1 MKKNNKR
8 VRKKSKDE
16 QLTIKTHPEKL
27 IFIMERYNI
36 KNVENKWQKIWSL
49 KKTDSAILDKKK
61 EKFYCLEMFPYP
73 SGKIHMGH
81 VRNYTIGDVL
91 ARYKK
96 LKGYNVLHPMGW
108 DSFGLPAE
116 NAARENKLHP
126 KDWTKKN
133 IETMKKQLKLLG
145 LSLDWDRE
153 ISTCDPEYYKHQQEF
168 FLELFDKGLVYKKD
182 TYVNWD
188 PAEQSVLANEQ
199 VIDGKGWR
207 SGVTVERKK
216 LSQWFFNIKK
226 FSQNLLDELEKLK
239 NWPEKV
245 KLMQKNWI
253 GKSYGCEIDFEI
265 NTKKEKLKNIKIFT
279 TRPDTIFGASFI
291 AVSID
296 HPVAKIFEKNDAFL
310 NFKLQ
315 CSKMG
320 TTEEALANAE
330 KIGFNT
336 DLFALHPLDKKIK
349 LPIYIANFVLMD
361 YGTGAIFGCPA
372 HDQRDLDF
380 ANKYNLKVLPV
391 VKPKDI
397 EENKFVIKKEAYTG
411 DGILFNSHFL
421 NDLTVNQAIEKIAE
435 FITKKKLGT
444 KKITFR
450 LKDWG
455 VSRQRYWG
463 CPIPIVYNEK
473 GEAIPVGKKDLP
485 VLLPDDVNLSVSGN
499 PLEKHP
505 TWKYTKLLSG
515 EKAIRE
521 TDTLDTFVDSSW
533 YFLRF
538 CSPKNKSYGY
548 KSSEIEYWMPVDQY
562 IGGVEH
568 AILHLLYSR
577 FFMRALAF
585 NNKKFSYIEPFKS
598 LFTQGMVCHETYK
611 NEKNQWLYPD
621 QVEKNSSGN
630 FVTKE
635 EKEKVTTGPSESMS
649 KSKKNIVD
657 PEEMI
662 NLYGA
667 DSIRWFMLSDS
678 PPERDV
684 QWSLEGVSAA
694 HKFIQKL
701 WKLNYEIIN
710 KKDSVSKS
718 EDLAL
723 EKAVNKTVYNVTK
736 NLDNFQYNVVIA
748 NMHEIYNLF
757 YDHVVDNKTSN
768 KTLKNEWEKITM
780 LLMPLIPH
788 LAHEC
793 CEKMNNKFYWPKYDS
808 KLLKAESCTIVIQV
822 DGRKRGTLEMPV
834 NSKELTIIKESKEVS
849 NVAKHLA
856 STTIIKNIY
865 IKNKL
870 VNFITKK

>member
-1 MKKNNKR
+1 
-8 VRKKSKDE
+8 
-16 QLTIKTHPEKL
+16 
-27 IFIMERYNI
+27 MERYNI
-36 KNVENKWQKIWSL
+36 KIVEKKWQSIWSQ
-49 KKTDSAILDKKK
+49 KKSNSAILDKTKK
-61 EKFYCLEMFPYP
+61 KFYCLEMFPYP

-96 LKGYNVLHPMGW
+96 LLGFNVLHPMGW

-116 NAARENKLHP
+116 NAAKENNLHP

-168 FLELFDKGLVYKKD
+168 FIELFKKNLVYKKD

-188 PAEQSVLANEQ
+188 PAEQTVLANEQ

-207 SGVTVERKK
+207 SGIAVERKK

-226 FSQNLLDELEKLK
+226 FSQNLLDELEKLE

-253 GKSYGCEIDFEI
+253 GKSLGCEINFQI
-265 NTKKEKLKNIKIFT
+265 NKKSASDKVKIFT
-279 TRPDTIFGASFI
+279 TRPDTIFGASFL
-291 AVSID
+291 ALSID
-296 HPVAKIFEKNDAFL
+296 HPIAKDFEN
-310 NFKLQ
+310 NSYFKSFKSK
-315 CSKMG
+315 CSKTG

-330 KIGFNT
+330 KIGFDT
-336 DLFALHPLDKKIK
+336 GLFAKHPFDNKTM

-361 YGTGAIFGCPA
+361 YGTGAVFGCPA

-380 ANKYNLKVLPV
+380 ANKYKLKVNPV
-391 VKPKDI
+391 VRPKNIDPS
-397 EENKFVIKKEAYTG
+397 KFIIKDKAFTE
-411 DGILFNSHFL
+411 DGILFNSDFL
-421 NDLTVNQAIEKIAE
+421 NDLPVSQAIEKAIE
-435 FITKKKLGT
+435 TITKNKIGE

-463 CPIPIVYNEK
+463 CPIPIVYKKN
-473 GEAIPVGKKDLP
+473 GEAVAVEKQDLP
-485 VLLPDDVNLSVSGN
+485 ILLPDDVKLNVNGN
-499 PLEKHP
+499 PLDSHS
-505 TWKYTKLLSG
+505 TWKFTKLASG
-515 EKAIRE
+515 EKVVRE

-538 CSPKNKSYGY
+538 CSPEYKKYGY
-548 KSSEIEYWMPVDQY
+548 KIEDLKYWMPVDQY

-585 NNKKFSYIEPFKS
+585 NNENFNFTEPFES

-611 NEKNQWLYPD
+611 NENNKWLYPD
-621 QVEKNSSGN
+621 EIEKDSTGN
-630 FVTKE
+630 FIIKKTK
-635 EKEKVTTGPSESMS
+635 KKVIVGPSESMS
-649 KSKKNIVD
+649 KSKKNTVD
-657 PEEMI
+657 PEEII
-662 NLYGA
+662 NIYGA
-667 DSIRWFMLSDS
+667 DSIRWFILSDS

-684 QWSLEGVSAA
+684 QWSQEGVSAA

-701 WKLNYEIIN
+701 WKLNYEISKEKN
-710 KKDSVSKS
+710 LNMKDN
-718 EDLAL
+718 DLKL
-723 EKAVNKTVYNVTK
+723 ERDVNKTIYNVTK

-748 NMHEIYNLF
+748 NIHEIYNIF
-757 YDHVVDNKTSN
+757 NQHIINKKTSAAV
-768 KTLKNEWEKITM
+768 LKKEWEKIVI
-780 LLMPLIPH
+780 LLLPFVPH
-788 LAHEC
+788 LAHELL
-793 CEKMNNKFYWPKYDS
+793 ETNNKNLHWPEYDE
-808 KLLKAESCTIVIQV
+808 KILEEKNCIIVIQIN
-822 DGRKRGTLEMPV
+822 GRKRGVLEMPM
-834 NSKELTIIKESKEVS
+834 NTKEETIIEKSKEIDNVIKYIENSTIIKS
-849 NVAKHLA
+849 
-856 STTIIKNIY
+856 IY
-865 IKNKL
+865 ITNKIL
-870 VNFITKK
+870 NFITKQ

>member
-1 MKKNNKR
+1 
-8 VRKKSKDE
+8 
-16 QLTIKTHPEKL
+16 
-27 IFIMERYNI
+27 MERYNI
-36 KNVENKWQKIWSL
+36 KNIEEKWQDIWSS
-49 KKTDSAILDKKK
+49 KKIDSAFLNKKK
-61 EKFYCLEMFPYP
+61 KKFYCLEMFPYP

-91 ARYKK
+91 ARYKR
-96 LKGYNVLHPMGW
+96 LLGYNVLHPMGW

-116 NAARENKLHP
+116 NAARENNLHP
-126 KDWTKKN
+126 KEWTKKN

-168 FLELFDKGLVYKKD
+168 FLELFKKKLVYKKD

-188 PAEQSVLANEQ
+188 PAEQTVLANEQ

-239 NWPEKV
+239 NWPDKV

-253 GKSYGCEIDFEI
+253 GKSYGCEINFKI
-265 NTKKEKLKNIKIFT
+265 NNGKKSDKITVFT

-291 AVSID
+291 ALSVD
-296 HPVAKIFEKNDAFL
+296 HPIAKKLKKNKDFL
-310 NFKLQ
+310 SFKLE

-330 KIGFNT
+330 KIGFDTN
-336 DLFALHPLDKKIK
+336 LFAKHPFNSKIK
-349 LPIYIANFVLMD
+349 LPVYIANFVLMD

-380 ANKYNLKVLPV
+380 AIKYKLKILPV
-391 VKPKDI
+391 VKPNNVNTA
-397 EENKFVIKKEAYTG
+397 EFVIKKEAFTG
-411 DGILFNSHFL
+411 DGILFNSEFL
-421 NDLTVNQAIEKIAE
+421 NSLTVNQAIEKI
-435 FITKKKLGT
+435 IKVTTQRKLGR

-463 CPIPIVYNEK
+463 CPIPIVYNDK
-473 GEAIPVGKKDLP
+473 GKAIPLNKKDLP
-485 VLLPDDVNLSVSGN
+485 VLLPEDVDLNVTGN
-499 PLEKHP
+499 PLDKHL
-505 TWKYTKLLSG
+505 TWKHTKLPSG
-515 EKAIRE
+515 EKVKRE

-538 CSPKNKSYGY
+538 CSPHNKEYGY
-548 KSSEIEYWMPVDQY
+548 KLNEIKYWMPVDQY

-577 FFMRALAF
+577 FFMRALGYK
-585 NNKKFSYIEPFKS
+585 NKKFNYIEPFQS

-611 NEKNQWLYPD
+611 NEENKWLYPSE
-621 QVEKNSSGN
+621 VEKNSEGN
-630 FVTKE
+630 FIIKKDKKRV
-635 EKEKVTTGPSESMS
+635 VVGSSEAMS
-649 KSKKNIVD
+649 KSRKNIVD

-662 NLYGA
+662 NIYGA

-678 PPERDV
+678 PPEKDV

-694 HKFIQKL
+694 FKFIQKL
-701 WKLNYEIIN
+701 WKLNNDILN
-710 KKDSVSKS
+710 KKDSTSDT
-718 EDLAL
+718 EDLTL
-723 EKAVNKTVYNVTK
+723 RKAVNKTIYNVTK

-748 NMHEIYNLF
+748 NIHEIYNLLC
-757 YDHVVDNKTSN
+757 DQLLNNKTSN

-780 LLMPLIPH
+780 LLMPLVPH

-793 CEKMNNKFYWPKYDS
+793 CEKLNKKFYWPQYNH
-808 KLLKAESCTIVIQV
+808 KLLKDENCKIVIQV
-822 DGRKRGTLEMPV
+822 NGRKRGVLEMPV
-834 NSKELTIIKESKEVS
+834 NSKEQTIVKKSKEID
-849 NVAKHLA
+849 NVLKYLEN
-856 STTIIKNIY
+856 TEVMKNIY

-870 VNFITKK
+870 INFIIKK

>member
-1 MKKNNKR
+1 
-8 VRKKSKDE
+8 
-16 QLTIKTHPEKL
+16 
-27 IFIMERYNI
+27 MERYNI
-36 KNVENKWQKIWSL
+36 KVVEKKWQGIWS
-49 KKTDSAILDKKK
+49 KKK
-61 EKFYCLEMFPYP
+61 SNQAKVDIAKKKFYCLEMFPYP

-96 LKGYNVLHPMGW
+96 LQGFNVLHPMGW

-116 NAARENKLHP
+116 NAARENNLHP

-168 FLELFDKGLVYKKD
+168 FIELFKKKLVYKKD

-188 PAEQSVLANEQ
+188 PAEQTVLANEQ

-207 SGVTVERKK
+207 SGVAVERKK

-226 FSQNLLDELEKLK
+226 FSQNLLDELPKLK
-239 NWPEKV
+239 NWPDKV

-253 GKSYGCEIDFEI
+253 GKSYGCEINFKV
-265 NTKKEKLKNIKIFT
+265 NNLSTKEIKIFT

-291 AVSID
+291 ALSVD
-296 HPVAKIFEKNDAFL
+296 HPVAKNFEKNKSFIS
-310 NFKLQ
+310 FKSD

-330 KIGFNT
+330 KIGYNT
-336 DLFALHPLDKKIK
+336 NLFALHPFDKKIK

-380 ANKYNLKVLPV
+380 ANKYKLKITPV
-391 VKPKDI
+391 VRPKNVN
-397 EENKFVIKKEAYTG
+397 ENDFLIKNEAFTE
-411 DGILFNSHFL
+411 DGILFNSDFL
-421 NDLTVNQAIEKIAE
+421 NGLEVKKAIDKVIAI
-435 FITKKKLGT
+435 ITKKKLGK

-463 CPIPIVYNEK
+463 CPIPIVYDSK
-473 GEAIPVGKKDLP
+473 GKAIPVKKKDLP
-485 VLLPDDVNLSVSGN
+485 ILLPDDVDLNVIGN

-505 TWKYTKLLSG
+505 KWKHVKLSTG
-515 EKAIRE
+515 EKVTRE

-538 CSPKNKSYGY
+538 CSPKNKEYGY
-548 KSSEIEYWMPVDQY
+548 KQSDIKYWMPVDQY

-585 NNKKFSYIEPFKS
+585 NNKKFNYTEPFKS

-611 NEKNQWLYPD
+611 DENNRWLYPD
-621 QVEKNSSGN
+621 EIEKKNDGKV
-630 FVTKE
+630 VTKKNN
-635 EKEKVTTGPSESMS
+635 KEIVVGPSEAMS

-662 NLYGA
+662 NIYGA

-684 QWSLEGVSAA
+684 QWSQEGVSAA
-694 HKFIQKL
+694 SKFIQKL
-701 WKLNYEIIN
+701 WKLNNEISN
-710 KKDSVSKS
+710 KNNSESDSGDS
-718 EDLAL
+718 AL
-723 EKAVNKTVYNVTK
+723 KKAVNKTVYNVTK
-736 NLDNFQYNVVIA
+736 NLDNFQYNVVVA
-748 NMHEIYNLF
+748 NIHEIYNLI
-757 YDHVVDNKTSN
+757 YLHVINNKTST
-768 KTLKNEWEKITM
+768 KTLKNEWEKILM
-780 LLMPLIPH
+780 LLLPLTPH

-793 CEKMNNKFYWPKYDS
+793 SEKLNKKFYWPKYETQ
-808 KLLKAESCTIVIQV
+808 LLKEQNCVIVIQV
-822 DGRKRGTLEMPV
+822 DGRKRGILEMPV
-834 NSKELTIIKESKEVS
+834 NTNEKEVIKKSKTLENVLKYIENSTIIR
-849 NVAKHLA
+849 
-856 STTIIKNIY
+856 NIY

>member
-1 MKKNNKR
+1 
-8 VRKKSKDE
+8 
-16 QLTIKTHPEKL
+16 
-27 IFIMERYNI
+27 MERYNI
-36 KNVENKWQKIWSL
+36 KNVEEKWQNVWAS
-49 KKTDSAILDKKK
+49 KKTDAATLDKNKK
-61 EKFYCLEMFPYP
+61 KFYCLEMFPYP

-81 VRNYTIGDVL
+81 IRNYTIGDVL

-96 LKGYNVLHPMGW
+96 LRGFNVLHPMGW

-116 NAARENKLHP
+116 NAARENNLHP

-133 IETMKKQLKLLG
+133 IKIMKKQLKLLG

-153 ISTCDPEYYKHQQEF
+153 ISTCDPKYYQHQQEF
-168 FLELFDKGLVYKKD
+168 FLELFKKNLVYKKD

-188 PAEQSVLANEQ
+188 PAEQTVLANEQ

-207 SGVTVERKK
+207 SGIAVERKK

-226 FSQNLLDELEKLK
+226 FSQNLLDELKKLK
-239 NWPEKV
+239 NWPDKV

-253 GKSYGCEIDFEI
+253 GKSYGCEIDFKI
-265 NTKKEKLKNIKIFT
+265 DRKNKLRKIKIFT

-291 AVSID
+291 ALSLD
-296 HPVAKIFEKNDAFL
+296 HPATKIFEKNSNFL
-310 NFKLQ
+310 SFKSE
-315 CSKMG
+315 CSKIG

-336 DLFALHPLDKKIK
+336 GLFALHPLDKKIK

-391 VKPKDI
+391 VKPRNI
-397 EENKFVIKKEAYTG
+397 EATKFVIKSEAYTE
-411 DGILFNSHFL
+411 DGILFNSSFL
-421 NDLTVNQAIEKIAE
+421 NNLTVNQAIKKIIKV
-435 FITKKKLGT
+435 ITKKKLGK

-463 CPIPIVYNEK
+463 CPIPIVYNKK
-473 GEAIPVGKKDLP
+473 GDAIPVKKKDLP
-485 VLLPDDVNLSVSGN
+485 VLLPDNVDLNTSGN

-505 TWKYTKLLSG
+505 SWKHTKLPSG
-515 EKAIRE
+515 EKVIRE

-533 YFLRF
+533 YFVRF
-538 CSPKNKSYGY
+538 CSPKHEEYGY
-548 KSSEIEYWMPVDQY
+548 KLSDVKYWMPVDQY

-585 NNKKFSYIEPFKS
+585 NNKKFNYIEPFKS

-611 NEKNQWLYPD
+611 NEQNQWLYPD
-621 QVEKNSSGN
+621 QVEKNSDGN
-630 FVTKE
+630 FITK
-635 EKEKVTTGPSESMS
+635 KDKRKVLVGPSEAMS
-649 KSKKNIVD
+649 KSRKNIVD

-662 NLYGA
+662 NAYGA
-667 DSIRWFMLSDS
+667 DSIRWFILSDS

-694 HKFIQKL
+694 FKFIQKL
-701 WKLNYEIIN
+701 WKLNNEILN
-710 KKDSVSKS
+710 KKDATSKPKS
-718 EDLAL
+718 ITLQ
-723 EKAVNKTVYNVTK
+723 KAVNKTVYNVTK

-757 YDHVVDNKTSN
+757 YDHVINNKTSN

-793 CEKMNNKFYWPKYDS
+793 CEKINKKFYWPKYNS
-808 KLLKAESCTIVIQV
+808 KLLKEDNCTIVIQV
-822 DGRKRGTLEMPV
+822 DGKKRGILEMPI
-834 NSKELTIIKESKEVS
+834 NSKEVIIINKSKEIDNVS
-849 NVAKHLA
+849 KYIGNT
-856 STTIIKNIY
+856 SIIKNIY

>member
-1 MKKNNKR
+1 
-8 VRKKSKDE
+8 
-16 QLTIKTHPEKL
+16 
-27 IFIMERYNI
+27 MERYNI
-36 KNVENKWQKIWSL
+36 KNVEEKWQNVWAS
-49 KKTDSAILDKKK
+49 KKTDAATLDKNKK
-61 EKFYCLEMFPYP
+61 KFYCLEMFPYP

-81 VRNYTIGDVL
+81 IRNYTIGDVL

-96 LKGYNVLHPMGW
+96 LRGFNVLHPMGW

-116 NAARENKLHP
+116 NAARENNLHP

-133 IETMKKQLKLLG
+133 IEIMKKQLKLLG

-153 ISTCDPEYYKHQQEF
+153 ISTCDPKYYQHQQEF
-168 FLELFDKGLVYKKD
+168 FLELFKKNLVYKKD

-188 PAEQSVLANEQ
+188 PAEQTVLANEQ

-207 SGVTVERKK
+207 SGIAVERKK

-226 FSQNLLDELEKLK
+226 FSQNLLDELKKLK
-239 NWPEKV
+239 NWPDKV

-253 GKSYGCEIDFEI
+253 GKSYGCEIDFKI
-265 NTKKEKLKNIKIFT
+265 DRKNKLRKIKIFT

-291 AVSID
+291 ALSLD
-296 HPVAKIFEKNDAFL
+296 HPATKIFEKNSNFL
-310 NFKLQ
+310 SFKSE
-315 CSKMG
+315 CSKIG

-336 DLFALHPLDKKIK
+336 GLFALHPLDKKIK
-349 LPIYIANFVLMD
+349 IPIYIANFVLMD

-391 VKPKDI
+391 VKPRNI
-397 EENKFVIKKEAYTG
+397 EATKFVIKSEAYTE
-411 DGILFNSHFL
+411 DGILFNSSFL
-421 NDLTVNQAIEKIAE
+421 NNLTVNQAIKKIIKV
-435 FITKKKLGT
+435 ITKKKLGK

-463 CPIPIVYNEK
+463 CPIPIVYNKK
-473 GEAIPVGKKDLP
+473 GDAIPVKKKDLP
-485 VLLPDDVNLSVSGN
+485 VLLPDNVDLNTSGN

-505 TWKYTKLLSG
+505 SWKHTKLPSG
-515 EKAIRE
+515 EKVIRE

-533 YFLRF
+533 YFVRF
-538 CSPKNKSYGY
+538 CSPKHEEYGY
-548 KSSEIEYWMPVDQY
+548 KLSDVKYWMPVDQY

-585 NNKKFSYIEPFKS
+585 NNKKFNYIEPFKS

-611 NEKNQWLYPD
+611 NEQNQWLYPD
-621 QVEKNSSGN
+621 QVEKNSDGN
-630 FVTKE
+630 FITK
-635 EKEKVTTGPSESMS
+635 KDKRKVLVGPSEAMS
-649 KSKKNIVD
+649 KSRKNIVD

-662 NLYGA
+662 NAYGA

-694 HKFIQKL
+694 FKFIQKL
-701 WKLNYEIIN
+701 WKLNNEILN
-710 KKDSVSKS
+710 KKDATSKPKS
-718 EDLAL
+718 ITLQ
-723 EKAVNKTVYNVTK
+723 KAVNKTVYNVTK

-757 YDHVVDNKTSN
+757 YDHVINNKTSN

-793 CEKMNNKFYWPKYDS
+793 CEKINKKFYWPKYNS
-808 KLLKAESCTIVIQV
+808 KLLKEDNCTIVIQV
-822 DGRKRGTLEMPV
+822 DGKKRGILEMPI
-834 NSKELTIIKESKEVS
+834 NSKEVIIINKSKEIDNVS
-849 NVAKHLA
+849 KYIGNT
-856 STTIIKNIY
+856 SIIKNIY